1 MSIWTGLFVGPK
13 GVDIPRGGSSIVNEN
28 GQVIGIVRETT
39 VQRGKSAGLISIVLV
54 TRDLPPGEI
63 RYSEEEGFFR
73 GAHERGT
80 FEPEDVLRSVMFE
93 SSEKLWRLE
102 QL

>member
-1 MSIWTGLFVGPK
+1 MSVWSGLFVGPK
-13 GVDIPRGGSSIVNEN
+13 GVDIPRGGLSIVSEI

-39 VQRGKSAGLISIVLV
+39 VKRGKSAGLISVVLV
-54 TRDLPPGEI
+54 MEALPPGEI
-63 RYSEEEGFFR
+63 RYSEEEGLFR

-80 FEPEDVLRSVMFE
+80 FDPEDVLRPVTFVSGE
-93 SSEKLWRLE
+93 SMWKLE

>member
-13 GVDIPRGGSSIVNEN
+13 GVDIPRGGLSIVSEI

-39 VQRGKSAGLISIVLV
+39 VSRGKSAGLISVVLIMEA
-54 TRDLPPGEI
+54 LPPGEI
-63 RYSEEEGFFR
+63 RYSEEEGLFR

-80 FEPEDVLRSVMFE
+80 FDPSDVLQSVLFD
-93 SSEKLWRLE
+93 SSDQMWKLE
-102 QL
+102 EM